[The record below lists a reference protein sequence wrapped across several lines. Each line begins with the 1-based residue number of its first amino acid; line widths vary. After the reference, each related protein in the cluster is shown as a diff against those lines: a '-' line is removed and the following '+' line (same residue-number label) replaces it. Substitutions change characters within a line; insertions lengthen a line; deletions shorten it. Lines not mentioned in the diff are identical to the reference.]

1 MSGTGRLLT
10 ELELRKRVAK
20 YTYIQGNPVEIKTL
34 HALKPDRPQHDP
46 TAVRVIVQQYSS
58 TNFVPLY
65 FHSRKE
71 SFGVPL
77 KMFHFHFF
85 QFYTFFKMS

>member
-65 FHSRKE
+65 FHSRKKFWRAFKNV
-71 SFGVPL
+71 SFP
-77 KMFHFHFF
+77 FF
-85 QFYTFFKMS
+85 PVLYFF